1 MRQVDEVF
9 VASLAKEMLANPTK
23 DVTPMIGLLLEEEE
37 DFDKLHPEAYT
48 YEIIGGNNSRCAL
61 ELIHEKHPEL
71 ATDSNFH
78 TRPVSVYQNLTDDE
92 AQYLAVKHNRA
103 TDFTHKMTT
112 QDKVELCR
120 TKLFLLS
127 EATDGETPAR
137 TTNWRKACECTLMM
151 TVSYNYNHC
160 KI

>member
-1 MRQVDEVF
+1 
-9 VASLAKEMLANPTK
+9 
-23 DVTPMIGLLLEEEE
+23 MIRLLLEEEE

-48 YEIIGGNNSRCAL
+48 YEIIGRNNSRCAL
-61 ELIHEKHPEL
+61 ELIHKEHPEL

-112 QDKVELCR
+112 QDK
-120 TKLFLLS
+120 
-127 EATDGETPAR
+127 
-137 TTNWRKACECTLMM
+137 
-151 TVSYNYNHC
+151 
-160 KI
+160 I